1 MNLTRATLEKRAISY
16 FVTFLLVFGGI
27 SAYMSLGQLEDPE
40 FTVKTAAHH
49 QGRYPEPVLVKS
61 YRTGMGQAAQQDP
74 RYRGP
79 AAPGGSKARNRRRF
93 RLCVW
98 LSDWH

>member
-40 FTVKTAAHH
+40 FTVKTAAITVV
-49 QGRYPEPVLVKS
+49 YPGASPSSRSISRTSCPRGLKS
-61 YRTGMGQAAQQDP
+61 PESETILA
-74 RYRGP
+74 
-79 AAPGGSKARNRRRF
+79 
-93 RLCVW
+93 LC
-98 LSDWH
+98 LAF